1 VKHTV
6 KSRAPTKKEKERM
19 REPLSKKSLA
29 ELQSIASS
37 RGIPFGGMTR
47 TQLLEKIQSYNVQ
60 ERRE

>member
-1 VKHTV
+1 
-6 KSRAPTKKEKERM
+6 M